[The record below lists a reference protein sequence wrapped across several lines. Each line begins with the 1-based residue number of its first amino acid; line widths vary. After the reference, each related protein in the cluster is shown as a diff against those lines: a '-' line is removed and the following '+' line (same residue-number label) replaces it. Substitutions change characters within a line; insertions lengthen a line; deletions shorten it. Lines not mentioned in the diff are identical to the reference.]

1 MRVGIISG
9 YFNPIH
15 TGHLDYIEDAKQKC
29 DLLYVIVNN
38 DHQVSLKQS
47 KHFMDEDSRL
57 RIVRALHRVQNAM
70 VSIDQDP
77 TVVRSIAKIHKQ
89 YCDDPF
95 VDGIY
100 FMNGGDRKED
110 NTPESVFCL
119 QNGIG
124 LLYNVGGE
132 KTESSSTL
140 LQKVANEK

>member
-15 TGHLDYIEDAKQKC
+15 TGHLDYIEGASKKC
-29 DLLYVIVNN
+29 DVLYVIVNN
-38 DHQVSLKQS
+38 DLQVGLKGS
-47 KHFMDEDSRL
+47 TRFMSEESRS
-57 RIVRALHRVQNAM
+57 RIVKALGCVSRTM
-70 VSIDQDP
+70 VSIDEDA
-77 TVVRSIAKIHKQ
+77 TVVRSIAKIHKE

-100 FMNGGDRKED
+100 FMNGGDRKEG

-119 QNGIG
+119 ENGIG

-140 LQKVANEK
+140 LESVKEK